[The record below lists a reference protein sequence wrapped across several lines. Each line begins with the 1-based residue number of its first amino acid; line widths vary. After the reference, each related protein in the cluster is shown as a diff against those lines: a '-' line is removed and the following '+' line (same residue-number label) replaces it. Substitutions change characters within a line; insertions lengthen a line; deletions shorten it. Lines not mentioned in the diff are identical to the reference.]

1 MQKADEHLV
10 QQAQMVLDF
19 NWNGEYTQP
28 GPHLYPHQWSW
39 DSALIAIG
47 YAHYDQDRAMQEL
60 SHLFEHQWKNG
71 LLPQIVFNP
80 RFGDYFPGIDFWHA
94 ERSPNA
100 PRDRKTSGVVQPPLH
115 ATAVLYVYRHAK
127 NEAAATEFLEHTF
140 PKLKAWH
147 EYLHQERDPEGEGLV
162 YIRHPWES
170 GMDNSPMWDSIM
182 ERTQLRSDQIPKYR
196 RADIHFVAAGDRPL
210 DAAYDRFAYLVKLF
224 SDRDYDEVRIRE
236 ECPFLVQDVLFN
248 TLLCQSDRDLAE
260 IARILG
266 ENPSPLEERAERTE
280 SAINGKLWDEQ
291 HGIYLDFDVASGLP
305 LQVYVAANFVP
316 LYAGIP
322 DEGRARSMVDSL
334 ENTGFGLSDESIMP
348 VPSYDRYG
356 FAFFPTRYWRGPV
369 WANINWFLM
378 RGLERYGYE
387 RQAKRLQNT
396 IVSLCR
402 DEGFYEYFDP
412 VTGAG
417 HGSDLFSWTAAL
429 FLDVT
434 LHE

>member
-1 MQKADEHLV
+1 MQLADEQLV

-47 YAHYDQDRAMQEL
+47 YAHYHQDRAMQEL
-60 SHLFEHQWKNG
+60 SHLFESQWKNG
-71 LLPQIVFNP
+71 LLPQIVFNA
-80 RFGDYFPGIDFWHA
+80 RFGEYFPGIDFWHA
-94 ERSPNA
+94 ERSPDA

-115 ATAVLYVYRHAK
+115 ATAVLYVYRLAK
-127 NEAAATEFLEHTF
+127 DQIAAKKFLEHTF

-170 GMDNSPMWDSIM
+170 GMDNSPMWDSIL
-182 ERTQLRSDQIPKYR
+182 ERIQLRPEQIPQYR

-224 SDRDYDEVRIRE
+224 SDRDYDEARIRE
-236 ECPFLVQDVLFN
+236 DCPFLVQDVLFN
-248 TLLCQSDRDLAE
+248 ALLCQADRDLAE
-260 IARILG
+260 IARIVG

-291 HGIYLDFDVASGLP
+291 HGIYLDFDLASRQP
-305 LQVYVAANFVP
+305 IHVYVAPNFVP

-322 DEGRARSMVDSL
+322 SEGQARRMVESL
-334 ENTGFGLSDESIMP
+334 ENTGFGLSDESLTP

-387 RQAKRLQNT
+387 VQAKRLRET

-402 DEGFYEYFDP
+402 NQGFYEYYDP
-412 VTGAG
+412 TSGFG

-429 FLDVT
+429 FLDIMF
-434 LHE
+434 EN